1 VAIDGLHQVTG
12 AGADVAELLANTD
25 AVAGQIAFEIMAEG
39 IRMSSSV
46 LIGGLEGG
54 SKVTLSNG
62 QLARLDPTAC
72 DTVISKMDSAL
83 ASGALTFRPKPESV
97 SRAVKPE

>member
-1 VAIDGLHQVTG
+1 MAIDGLHQVTG

-25 AVAGQIAFEIMAEG
+25 AVAGQIALEIMAEG

>member
-25 AVAGQIAFEIMAEG
+25 AVAGQIALEIMAEG

-46 LIGGLEGG
+46 LIVSTGRG
-54 SKVTLSNG
+54 
-62 QLARLDPTAC
+62 
-72 DTVISKMDSAL
+72 ISPVL
-83 ASGALTFRPKPESV
+83 GAQNSPLWRGW
-97 SRAVKPE
+97 

>member
-1 VAIDGLHQVTG
+1 
-12 AGADVAELLANTD
+12 
-25 AVAGQIAFEIMAEG
+25 
-39 IRMSSSV
+39 
-46 LIGGLEGG
+46 LEGG